1 MDSMLVKLKLD
12 TERFKVGQVVEIFKM
27 DRDSTGSTDS
37 TDSVTVVIKSL
48 HTIDDV
54 ESIEISE
61 NSFSDYFEMDKGLSK
76 VYDEYHSKVITD
88 LLNNSRET
96 SKYLIVCSV
105 VIMIISLA
113 IICYASTV
121 GGRLGVIVSLLNIML
136 TLTSLCII
144 HKKSKQSKSTNND
157 NIKSCRN
164 TRRQEL
170 VHMLTNLGYID
181 SN

>member
-12 TERFKVGQVVEIFKM
+12 TERFKAGQVVEIFKM
-27 DRDSTGSTDS
+27 ARDSTDS
-37 TDSVTVVIKSL
+37 TDSVTIVIKSL
-48 HTIDDV
+48 HTIDEV

-76 VYDEYHSKVITD
+76 VYGEYHSKVITD

-136 TLTSLCII
+136 TLTGLCII

-157 NIKSCRN
+157 NIKNCRN

-181 SN
+181 SK